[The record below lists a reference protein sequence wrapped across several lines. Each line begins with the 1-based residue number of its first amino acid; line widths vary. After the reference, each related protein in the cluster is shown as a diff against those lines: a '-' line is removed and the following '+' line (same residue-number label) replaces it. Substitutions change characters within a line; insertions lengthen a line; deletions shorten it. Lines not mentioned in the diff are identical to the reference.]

1 MVKKKKLKKK
11 NFALLLITLVI
22 VGYTLFYIQ
31 SYPFKVVLK
40 TKSIDLN
47 EKFKNQYTATFNGKR
62 IQSNIKIKS
71 NINNKELGT
80 YKINFKYKHKNRT
93 YQRNLKIE
101 VKDLS
106 KPIITLKEG
115 NSIVVIINEKFNDP
129 GYAAIDN
136 YDGNLKDKVI
146 TEGTVDTKKEGIYT
160 IKYSVTDSNG
170 NRAIEKRKVEVT
182 KSSPLTMNLKEFSL
196 DSYYKDIQLQETK
209 NGKEEYSNKFIFAG
223 DSTALYYVMNK
234 NITGKQLWH
243 REGVNLETI
252 FNNTIYINH
261 IDSKKTLIDAYEEKK
276 PKYLLLSLG
285 TNSVAAMEIDYFIT
299 KFQELLK
306 SMKEKNPEGVIIVQS
321 IFPVA
326 SRFDSEGK
334 QLNNQKINKMNYYL
348 LKLCS
353 EMKIP
358 FLNTSSVLKDENG
371 QLKKG
376 YYRDS
381 SKEAGVH
388 LSETGNKKAME
399 YFQTHMYQK

>member
-47 EKFKNQYTATFNGKR
+47 EKFKDQYTATFNGKR

>member
-196 DSYYKDIQLQETK
+196 DSYYKDIQLQET
-209 NGKEEYSNKFIFAG
+209 
-223 DSTALYYVMNK
+223 
-234 NITGKQLWH
+234 
-243 REGVNLETI
+243 
-252 FNNTIYINH
+252 
-261 IDSKKTLIDAYEEKK
+261 
-276 PKYLLLSLG
+276 
-285 TNSVAAMEIDYFIT
+285 
-299 KFQELLK
+299 
-306 SMKEKNPEGVIIVQS
+306 
-321 IFPVA
+321 
-326 SRFDSEGK
+326 
-334 QLNNQKINKMNYYL
+334 
-348 LKLCS
+348 
-353 EMKIP
+353 
-358 FLNTSSVLKDENG
+358 
-371 QLKKG
+371 
-376 YYRDS
+376 
-381 SKEAGVH
+381 
-388 LSETGNKKAME
+388 
-399 YFQTHMYQK
+399 

>member
-62 IQSNIKIKS
+62 IKSNVKIKS

-276 PKYLLLSLG
+276 PKYILLSLG

-358 FLNTSSVLKDENG
+358 FLNTSRILKDENG

-376 YYRDS
+376 YYR
-381 SKEAGVH
+381 EASNESGVH

>member
-1 MVKKKKLKKK
+1 
-11 NFALLLITLVI
+11 
-22 VGYTLFYIQ
+22 
-31 SYPFKVVLK
+31 
-40 TKSIDLN
+40 
-47 EKFKNQYTATFNGKR
+47 
-62 IQSNIKIKS
+62 
-71 NINNKELGT
+71 
-80 YKINFKYKHKNRT
+80 KHKNRT

>member
-47 EKFKNQYTATFNGKR
+47 EKFKDQYTATFNGKR

-223 DSTALYYVMNK
+223 DSTSLYYVMNK

-243 REGVNLETI
+243 REGITLETV
-252 FNNTIYINH
+252 FNSSIYINH

-285 TNSVAAMEIDYFIT
+285 TN
-299 KFQELLK
+299 
-306 SMKEKNPEGVIIVQS
+306 
-321 IFPVA
+321 
-326 SRFDSEGK
+326 
-334 QLNNQKINKMNYYL
+334 
-348 LKLCS
+348 
-353 EMKIP
+353 
-358 FLNTSSVLKDENG
+358 
-371 QLKKG
+371 
-376 YYRDS
+376 
-381 SKEAGVH
+381 
-388 LSETGNKKAME
+388 
-399 YFQTHMYQK
+399 